1 MEIYSAQ
8 DLLEHLQHCIEVSIP
23 RKRGIIIEYNHH
35 VFIAKV
41 NENEC
46 VIYHYSGSLL
56 AWFKCHSLGQITRE
70 RLNFS
75 SEKGIQRIN
84 KLFGFENRQTVII
97 VERDDYPNNRNAEER
112 IINRANRRLG
122 EMRYSIVFNNCDSFT
137 NWIFSGDNTSVEF
150 NTASFLKK
158 AFAFILDALTRKGPM
173 PVIMFVDALIRKT
186 SWLPY
191 IPFELIIFKL
201 EKLLSKILKMK
212 MKKMKRQ
219 TRVILTNTASFLKKA
234 YAFILDALTW
244 MGPMHVIMFVV
255 ALIRK
260 TSWLFSRKILKMKK
274 KRQTRVPLTN
284 MKYDLF
290 ILDTSFVFKQPFH
303 FITDEVEEN
312 QKTYALYQKE
322 INTRIRIKC
331 NELKFKS
338 CGIKHT
344 NTAINELPA
353 SFSYIFSGTVTKV
366 ESGKKESV
374 IVSETSFVKDIWK
387 MTTEMPKLKIPITY
401 TTAVLEV
408 TSLLSTSYT
417 KYHSAGSSH
426 ADMIDD
432 LAADLLSGVGSTCG
446 CKCGS
451 EIANWMFPN
460 NVHSPLNGCLGG
472 YYIGSGVGLLASR
485 LISV

>member
-1 MEIYSAQ
+1 MNSFRKQRQMEIYSAQ
-8 DLLEHLQHCIEVSIP
+8 DLLEHLRSCIEIIQP
-23 RKRGIIIEYNHH
+23 RKRGIIEYNHH
-35 VFIAKV
+35 IFVAKV
-41 NENEC
+41 NKNEC

-56 AWFKCHSLGQITRE
+56 SWFKCHSLGQITRE

-75 SEKGIQRIN
+75 AEKGIQRIN
-84 KLFGFENRQTVII
+84 KLFGFENGQTVII

-158 AFAFILDALTRKGPM
+158 SFAFILDALTRKGPM

-191 IPFELIIFKL
+191 IPFELIVFKL
-201 EKLLSKILKMK
+201 EKFLSKILKMK
-212 MKKMKRQ
+212 MKRQ
-219 TRVILTNTASFLKKA
+219 TRVFLTNTASFLNKA

-244 MGPMHVIMFVV
+244 MGPMPVIIFVV
-255 ALIRK
+255 ALISR
-260 TSWLFSRKILKMKK
+260 TSWLFLSKILKMKK

-284 MKYDLF
+284 MKYDFF
-290 ILDTSFVFKQPFH
+290 ILDTNLVFKQLFY
-303 FITDEVEEN
+303 FEKDEWEE
-312 QKTYALYQKE
+312 KLYQKE
-322 INTRIRIKC
+322 INTRIRIKY

-344 NTAINELPA
+344 NTAIDELPA
-353 SFSYIFSGTVTKV
+353 SFSDIFSGTGLIV
-366 ESGKKESV
+366 ERGKKDFIS
-374 IVSETSFVKDIWK
+374 VSERSFVKDIWK
-387 MTTEMPKLKIPITY
+387 ITTEMPELKITITY
-401 TTAVLEV
+401 TTAVREV
-408 TSLLSTSYT
+408 TSLLTRSYI
-417 KYHSAGSSH
+417 KYISADSSH
-426 ADMIDD
+426 EDMMDD
-432 LAADLLSGVGSTCG
+432 LTADILSGVGSTYG

-460 NVHSPLNGCLGG
+460 NVHSAVYGCLGG
-472 YYIGSGVGLLASR
+472 YYIGSGVGLLAST
-485 LISV
+485 LL